1 MANIKQH
8 HPSAAAVDTDAI
20 AALIAD
26 HKKVKGLFK
35 AFDKL
40 KDQTNAENR
49 KAELVTQICTAL
61 KIHAEIEEEVFYP
74 TVREQIED
82 EDLMDE
88 ALVEHAGA
96 KQLIAQLEKM
106 HPKDDLYD
114 AKVTVLS
121 EQIEHHVKEEEGKIF
136 PKAKKAKIDTAELGA
151 RMAQLKLR
159 LQATLGISPATDD
172 DDEEDTTPPP
182 AGSASRRVGYD
193 RKIN

>member
-8 HPSAAAVDTDAI
+8 RSSAAAGDSDAI
-20 AALIAD
+20 AALTAD
-26 HKKVKGLFK
+26 HKKVKALFK

-40 KDQTNAENR
+40 KSEANAESR
-49 KAELVTQICTAL
+49 KAELVAQICTEL

-74 TVREQIED
+74 AVRAQIDE

-114 AKVTVLS
+114 AKVTVLG
-121 EQIEHHVKEEEGKIF
+121 EQIEHHVKEEEGEMF
-136 PKAKKAKIDTAELGA
+136 PKAKKAKIDNAELGA

-159 LQATLGISPATDD
+159 LQATLGTSPATNA
-172 DDEEDTTPPP
+172 DDEDDRVPPP
-182 AGSASRRVGYD
+182 AGSASRAR
-193 RKIN
+193 RIRT

>member
-8 HPSAAAVDTDAI
+8 SSTAAGDTDAI
-20 AALIAD
+20 AALTAD

-40 KDQTNAENR
+40 KNEANAENR
-49 KAELVTQICTAL
+49 KAELVTQICTEL

-74 TVREQIED
+74 AVRAQIDD

-121 EQIEHHVKEEEGKIF
+121 EQIEHHIKEEEGEIF
-136 PKAKKAKIDTAELGA
+136 PKAKKAKIDTAQLGA

-159 LQATLGISPATDD
+159 LQATLGISPATDA
-172 DDEEDTTPPP
+172 DDEEDRIPPP
-182 AGSASRRVGYD
+182 AGSASRAR
-193 RKIN
+193 RIRT

>member
-8 HPSAAAVDTDAI
+8 SSTATGDTDAI
-20 AALIAD
+20 AALTAD

-40 KDQTNAENR
+40 KNEANAENR
-49 KAELVTQICTAL
+49 KAELVTQICTEL

-74 TVREQIED
+74 AVRAQIDD

-121 EQIEHHVKEEEGKIF
+121 EQIEHHIKEEEGEIF
-136 PKAKKAKIDTAELGA
+136 PKAKKAKIDTAQLGA

-159 LQATLGISPATDD
+159 LQATLGISPATDA
-172 DDEEDTTPPP
+172 DDEEDRIPPP
-182 AGSASRRVGYD
+182 AGSGSRAR
-193 RKIN
+193 RIRT